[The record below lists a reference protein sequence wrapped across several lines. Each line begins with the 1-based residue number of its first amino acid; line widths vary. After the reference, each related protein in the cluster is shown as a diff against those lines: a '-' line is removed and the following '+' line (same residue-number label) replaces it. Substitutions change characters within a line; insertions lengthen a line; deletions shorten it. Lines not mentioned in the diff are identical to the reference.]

1 MRPGRGKAR
10 PRSKVRPGHDDAAEG
25 FVTAVDRGRFTVELV
40 DEGDRALYA
49 VKARELGRKG
59 IVVGDRVSL
68 VGDLAG
74 GSDALARIVR
84 RRARTS
90 VLHRSA
96 DDTDTDER
104 IIVANADQ
112 LAVVVA
118 LADPEPRT
126 RLIDRALVAAFDG
139 GLQPLLVLT
148 KSDLASDESLRATY
162 DSLGVPFVVTRRGGD
177 LSQLAALLRDHETAL
192 IGHSGVGKSTLVN
205 ALVPDA
211 ARSTGHVNVVT
222 GRGRHTSTSAVA
234 LRLPQGGWVVDTP
247 GIRSFGLAHV
257 ELGRF
262 MHAFP
267 DLEPG
272 TEECPR
278 GCGHDDEHCALDR
291 WVADGHA
298 DPERLASLRR
308 LLASRGATDDDP

>member
-1 MRPGRGKAR
+1 M
-10 PRSKVRPGHDDAAEG
+10 
-25 FVTAVDRGRFTVELV
+25 TAVDRGRFTVELV
-40 DEGDRALYA
+40 DEGDRELYA

-162 DSLGVPFVVTRRGGD
+162 DSLGVPFVVTRRRRRPER
-177 LSQLAALLRDHETAL
+177 SSP
-192 IGHSGVGKSTLVN
+192 HSCATTRR
-205 ALVPDA
+205 
-211 ARSTGHVNVVT
+211 RS
-222 GRGRHTSTSAVA
+222 SA
-234 LRLPQGGWVVDTP
+234 TP
-247 GIRSFGLAHV
+247 GSGSRRWSTRSSRTPHEA
-257 ELGRF
+257 
-262 MHAFP
+262 
-267 DLEPG
+267 PG
-272 TEECPR
+272 T
-278 GCGHDDEHCALDR
+278 
-291 WVADGHA
+291 
-298 DPERLASLRR
+298 
-308 LLASRGATDDDP
+308 